1 MSDIEV
7 MVAGNKQTTYMGK
20 VAWTVPNGKVT
31 TDFSFACSCWSHF
44 LSGNTDWLWSAM
56 TRKPL

>member
-1 MSDIEV
+1 
-7 MVAGNKQTTYMGK
+7 MGK
-20 VAWTVPNGKVT
+20 AAWAVPNGKVT

-44 LSGNTDWLWSAM
+44 LSGNADWLWCAM